1 MTRDPVRG
9 RGAGPIERGSQLQAA
24 SLVAA
29 LIVAGIVLRF
39 VVAWLYLP
47 LSGLR
52 VDVGDFAIW
61 AHQLAQSGPG
71 AFYGQGGLTDYPPGY
86 MYVLWLIGSIGRWLQ
101 SYTVGVDITPGLIKV
116 PGILADGGV
125 AWLLF
130 AYCRR
135 FGDGWLGR

>member
-1 MTRDPVRG
+1 MTRDSVRG

-71 AFYGQGGLTDYPPGY
+71 VELVGLHMAALTFGSVPAKGGT
-86 MYVLWLIGSIGRWLQ
+86 SEAR
-101 SYTVGVDITPGLIKV
+101 
-116 PGILADGGV
+116 
-125 AWLLF
+125 
-130 AYCRR
+130 
-135 FGDGWLGR
+135 